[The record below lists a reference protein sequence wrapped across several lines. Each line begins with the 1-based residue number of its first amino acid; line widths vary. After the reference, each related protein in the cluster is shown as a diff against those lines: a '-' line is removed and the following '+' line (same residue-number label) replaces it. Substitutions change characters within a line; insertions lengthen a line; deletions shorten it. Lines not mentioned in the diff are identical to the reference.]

1 MATKH
6 LEGFSLCKNGP
17 KISHLL
23 FVDDSLLFCR
33 AKVGDVSKILEIL
46 GKYERALGQ
55 KINANKTTIFFGG
68 NVTESAKQQ
77 VQNLFGVSEKKEY
90 EKYLG
95 LPAVV
100 GRNKRASLNHIKD
113 CVWGKLQGWKGK
125 LLSQAEKEVLLK
137 VVV

>member
-23 FVDDSLLFCR
+23 FADDSLLFFR

-46 GKYERALGQ
+46 GKYERASGQ

-68 NVTESAKQQ
+68 NVTKSAKQQ
-77 VQNLFGVSEKKEY
+77 VQNLFGVSEIKEY

-100 GRNKRASLNHIKD
+100 G
-113 CVWGKLQGWKGK
+113 
-125 LLSQAEKEVLLK
+125 ETKEQVLII
-137 VVV
+137 